1 MTYKKHKLTP
11 YRRLVWD
18 LLKQSDR
25 FYLNHHMVL
34 ADLSRLNDHREACR
48 QRGIAVPTYVAFV
61 LAAIGR
67 VIRDHPIFNSYL
79 RTFPPKR
86 LIIYQNIDITF
97 TVEKQC
103 GDEAMVIL
111 GKVRDADRRSLE
123 EISEIIQQ
131 YGERNCE
138 DLEEFKTLNQFYSRL
153 PALFRRLFFE
163 LLVKP
168 FPERVRRV
176 GGTVAFTSVGK
187 LGVSFTAPL
196 SMRSALFSLGEIA
209 ERPLCRQG
217 NVVARPTAY
226 LTLTYDHRIADG
238 ATAARL
244 LNDLKCYLE
253 DFPS

>member
-1 MTYKKHKLTP
+1 MTYRKHKLTP

-34 ADLSRLNDHREACR
+34 ADLSRLHEHREARR
-48 QRGIAVPTYVAFV
+48 QRGVAAPTYVALV

-67 VIRDHPIFNSYL
+67 VMRNHPIFNSYL
-79 RTFPPKR
+79 RTFPSKR
-86 LIIYQNIDITF
+86 LIIYQNIDIAF

-123 EISEIIQQ
+123 EINGIIRD
-131 YGERNCE
+131 YGERSCD

-153 PALFRRLFFE
+153 PALLRRPFFE

-168 FPERVRRV
+168 FPDQVRRV
-176 GGTVAFTSVGK
+176 GGTVALTSVGK
-187 LGVSFTAPL
+187 FGVSFSAPL

-209 ERPLCRQG
+209 ERPLCLHG
-217 NVVARPTAY
+217 KVVARPTAY

-238 ATAARL
+238 AAAARL
-244 LNDLKCYLE
+244 LNDLKRYLE
-253 DFPS
+253 DFPL